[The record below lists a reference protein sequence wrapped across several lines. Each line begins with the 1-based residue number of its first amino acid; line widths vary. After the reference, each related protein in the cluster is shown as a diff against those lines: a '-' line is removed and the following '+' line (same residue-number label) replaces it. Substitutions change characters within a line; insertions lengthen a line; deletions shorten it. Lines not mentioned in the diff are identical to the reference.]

1 MYSKNNGVTPASNNA
16 NKVDNLQHKDNRLVQ
31 LKKVFDTYHSQPQTM
46 KECDRKSGIMRESIC
61 WYNRRLRQ
69 SQQIYCIGKRIC
81 SITKHRANVYTTNP
95 NLAPI
100 NTQLNLFSYG
110 K

>member
-16 NKVDNLQHKDNRLVQ
+16 NKVDHLQHKDTRLVQ

-46 KECDRKSGIMRESIC
+46 KECDRNSGIMRESIFR
-61 WYNRRLRQ
+61 YNRHLRQ
-69 SQQIYCIGKRIC
+69 AQKIYCIGKRIR
-81 SITKHRANVYTTNP
+81 SITKHHANVYTINP

-100 NTQLNLFSYG
+100 NPQLNLF
-110 K
+110 